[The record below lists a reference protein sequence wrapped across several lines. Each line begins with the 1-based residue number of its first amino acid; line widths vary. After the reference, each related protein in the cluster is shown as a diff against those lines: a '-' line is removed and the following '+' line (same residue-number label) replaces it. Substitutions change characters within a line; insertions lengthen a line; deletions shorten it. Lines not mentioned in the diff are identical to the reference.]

1 MDFASLSVTL
11 PLLLVGMAGIF
22 LVIGVLVLAVTVLDR
37 LFRNRH

>member
-1 MDFASLSVTL
+1 MNFASLSVTL